1 MPAVC
6 RLPGDVRQKRTAV
19 FWRLPFAV
27 LFFPCFGAALCGM
40 TSCRIS
46 PAGGECGADAGR
58 QMPGAGF
65 LPLSGVM
72 PNRTGSGNAPRGPSL
87 RPGAVCPRFSIISGV
102 CQESEASRFLRQDVI
117 KTLSGRF
124 CVPFYCFAK
133 PVSLPFCRFML
144 YRMIMLRMSMSSS
157 ERPYESSCESPVFSC
172 R

>member
-1 MPAVC
+1 MACLPYAVS
-6 RLPGDVRQKRTAV
+6 REMSVRNGQ
-19 FWRLPFAV
+19 
-27 LFFPCFGAALCGM
+27 PCFGGCLSR
-40 TSCRIS
+40 SCFFPVSGR
-46 PAGGECGADAGR
+46 PCAVGRRAGYRRLAGSVGRMRAGR
-58 QMPGAGF
+58 CF

-72 PNRTGSGNAPRGPSL
+72 PNRTGSGNAPRGPLL

-124 CVPFYCFAK
+124 CVLFYCFAK

-157 ERPYESSCESPVFSC
+157 ERPYESS
-172 R
+172 